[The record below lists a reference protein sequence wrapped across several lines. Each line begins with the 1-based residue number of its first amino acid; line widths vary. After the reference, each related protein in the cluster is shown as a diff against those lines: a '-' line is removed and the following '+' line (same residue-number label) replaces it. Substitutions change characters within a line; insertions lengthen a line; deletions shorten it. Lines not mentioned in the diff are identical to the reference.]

1 MGCLSLNLASMESD
15 MPSGEA
21 GSTQDVPADDGQH
34 ILTRSSAKSM
44 FQLWNPVFDA
54 ISEAV
59 VVLSADRT
67 VLYWNQAAERITG
80 WKAVEAVGRDT
91 RDLTSVE
98 SLWSN
103 ADAIM
108 AMAKAGQPWS
118 GEFSLRRQDGVIVPV
133 LLTAAPWLDD
143 EGGPLGL
150 IAIGREL
157 KGHPVSEAESAQ
169 ALEGLDPMLDLV
181 GDVISLHAPD
191 GTFLMVTQAC
201 IPLLGYAPDELI
213 GTRAREYF
221 HPDDIALVET
231 VSLRPVLAGTGTRTV
246 TYRFRRKDSSYEWL
260 ETTTRGLRDRDS
272 GEVVQLI
279 CISRDVSERRE
290 AEENAP
296 VGIAIVGLDG
306 RYLQVSRSLCSF
318 LGRSE
323 RELLKL
329 SVSDVTHPDDMDRTD
344 VAFRAMRAD
353 GGGVP
358 AEEKRYL
365 RPDGSRVWGLVS
377 RWMVPDSLG
386 GCSHFISHVTDITDR
401 KRDEAELAHRALH
414 DTLTGLANRALL
426 SDRLAHA
433 LVQQSRDGMR
443 HALLFI
449 DLDGFKLVNDG
460 FGHSAG
466 DDVLREAARRIVHEV
481 RKGDTVARL
490 GGDEFAVV
498 LHGVAGRADALQKAQ
513 QLCEALAVPYLVG
526 EHSEAFVTASIGVA
540 LSAEG
545 LTAADL
551 LRAADSAMYLARQRG
566 PGGAELSSRHL
577 TERTV
582 ARLAIAS
589 GVRHAIE
596 RNELRLYYQPVIDLA
611 SGRAVGVEAL
621 MRWQQPGRGLVAPNE
636 FIPVAEETGMI
647 VPMGAWAIGQACRDA
662 SAFRIDG
669 QQLTV
674 AVNVSPRQIREG
686 GLVSVMAGELLAGD
700 VRADTMCIEI
710 TESSLTGD
718 TSATI
723 ATLHELKDL
732 GVSVALDDFGTGYS
746 SLSYLKRLPV
756 TVMKIDRA
764 FVTGLAVDAD
774 DVALVRAMVSMAHA
788 LGLSVVAEGVET
800 AEQLKIL
807 RGLGCE
813 MAQGYLF
820 ARPQALEPAL
830 ETIRALNAPAEIA
843 LVRPAAGH

>member
-1 MGCLSLNLASMESD
+1 
-15 MPSGEA
+15 
-21 GSTQDVPADDGQH
+21 V
-34 ILTRSSAKSM
+34 
-44 FQLWNPVFDA
+44 
-54 ISEAV
+54 
-59 VVLSADRT
+59 
-67 VLYWNQAAERITG
+67 
-80 WKAVEAVGRDT
+80 
-91 RDLTSVE
+91 
-98 SLWSN
+98 
-103 ADAIM
+103 
-108 AMAKAGQPWS
+108 
-118 GEFSLRRQDGVIVPV
+118 
-133 LLTAAPWLDD
+133 DD
-143 EGGPLGL
+143 EGGLLGL

-157 KGHPVSEAESAQ
+157 KGHPVSEADSAQ
-169 ALEGLDPMLDLV
+169 APTVLDPVLDLV

-201 IPLLGYAPDELI
+201 IPLLGYTPDELL
-213 GTRAREYF
+213 GTRSRDYF
-221 HPDDIALVET
+221 HPDDIALIET
-231 VSLRPVLAGTGTRTV
+231 VSLRPVRAGTGATTV
-246 TYRFRRKDSSYEWL
+246 TYRFRRKDGSYEWL
-260 ETTTRGLRDRDS
+260 ETTTRALRSERS
-272 GEVVQLI
+272 GEVAQLI

-323 RELLKL
+323 HELLNS
-329 SVSDVTHPDDMDRTD
+329 SVSDVTHPDDIDRTD
-344 VAFRAMRAD
+344 VAFRAMQAD
-353 GGGVP
+353 GGGLP

-365 RPDGSRVWGLVS
+365 RPDGSHVWGLVS
-377 RWMVPDSLG
+377 RWMVPDSRG

-401 KRDEAELAHRALH
+401 KRNEAELAHRALH

-426 SDRLAHA
+426 SDRLEHA

-460 FGHSAG
+460 FGHEAG
-466 DDVLREAARRIVHEV
+466 DEVLREAARRIVRGV

-498 LHGVAGRADALQKAQ
+498 LHGVAGRANALQKAQ

-526 EHSEAFVTASIGVA
+526 DHSEAFVTASIGVA

-545 LTAADL
+545 LSAADL
-551 LRAADSAMYLARQRG
+551 LRAADSAMYLARERG
-566 PGGAELSSRHL
+566 PGGAEISSRHL

-596 RNELRLYYQPVIDLA
+596 RDELRLYYQPVIDLA
-611 SGRAVGVEAL
+611 SGHAVGVEAL

-636 FIPVAEETGMI
+636 FIPVAEETGWI

-662 SAFRIDG
+662 QAFRIDG
-669 QQLTV
+669 RQLTV

-686 GLVSVMAGELLAGD
+686 GLVSVMADELQAAD
-700 VRADTMCIEI
+700 VNADTMCIEI

-732 GVSVALDDFGTGYS
+732 GLMVAIDDFGTGYS

-764 FVTGLAVDAD
+764 FVTGLALDED
-774 DVALVRAMVSMAHA
+774 DVALVRAMISMAHA

-800 AEQLKIL
+800 ADQLEVL

-813 MAQGYLF
+813 MAQGYFF
-820 ARPQALEPAL
+820 ARPQALDQAL
-830 ETIRALNAPAEIA
+830 ATIRVLNAPAEIA
-843 LVRPAAGH
+843 PALPGTGH